1 MDSPTSAAPV
11 VAQRAALRPLP
22 GVGAVS
28 GVLEALAQ
36 LEIRRMVSRLMV
48 VGLLQVSAPPTAA

>member
-1 MDSPTSAAPV
+1 
-11 VAQRAALRPLP
+11 
-22 GVGAVS
+22 VS

>member
-1 MDSPTSAAPV
+1 V

-22 GVGAVS
+22 GIGAVS

>member
-28 GVLEALAQ
+28 GVYEALAQ
-36 LEIRRMVSRLMV
+36 LEIRRMVIRWLV
-48 VGLLQVSAPPTAA
+48 LGLLRVSAPPTAA